1 MTHIT
6 GWNLKKSS
14 INPQIGPI
22 TMSIQFA
29 SSIVVCLIIAPI
41 LFSSTSKSFNSWLSA
56 TRWESY
62 TCNIS
67 YMTLLYLQ
75 YMHLLLWPK
84 LYNTSLG
91 QRCQFTLSSAG
102 YILYAIANLWPSW
115 YTMVP
120 SAIIL
125 GFATGIS
132 WAGATLFI
140 PTLATDTGLTAPL
153 LYSIFT
159 GIVQVRK

>member
-1 MTHIT
+1 MYHPYCYFFF
-6 GWNLKKSS
+6 GQNY
-14 INPQIGPI
+14 
-22 TMSIQFA
+22 
-29 SSIVVCLIIAPI
+29 II
-41 LFSSTSKSFNSWLSA
+41 FF
-56 TRWESY
+56 
-62 TCNIS
+62 
-67 YMTLLYLQ
+67 Q
-75 YMHLLLWPK
+75 
-84 LYNTSLG
+84 G

-159 GIVQVRK
+159 GIVQVS